1 MQSAVVS
8 VILIAAKSSLR
19 AYFEGVRWPLN
30 KALPKGAEFLNGP
43 LGDITRQFLLVKSQV
58 ARQLLNYK
66 KEKFM
71 NTQVSI
77 LLNPSDLEERIHEGM
92 AMSAPKFVS
101 STLLRIC
108 DPDPSSYGSDFCNRC
123 VVMKPLPSTART
135 YVRLIANSPDDACF
149 CLLVDVVENWI
160 QNMAETFPRTA
171 AGVPNAQ
178 LNFERAKEMKMRAFV
193 ADFMKE
199 YESTSLPPADIS
211 CITFGR
217 LGAFLHFSLFQ
228 AWSDA
233 ICDNEKPPIEFPVD
247 CLVGMYALPV
257 VYYVAG
263 WTLFSMSKA
272 TTIAADNRPVCFT
285 FAASQT
291 IDESAAKRMSLP
303 TSLVERRKRRASVY
317 CTREYFDFLCRIESI
332 FLANLTLKMMLAYS
346 DGDIVTRIKTSILS
360 HNEMR
365 GKISF
370 LSGSDNYSENQLLLT
385 YIVERYANMRGT
397 YFVRHLK
404 GNCGNLIQK
413 LADMQATRTKVAHTV
428 VYARKVEPDEDKFI
442 SDDTPEC
449 RVLWETA
456 TDNVFEMADADD
468 NNQ

>member
-1 MQSAVVS
+1 MSVQAAVVS
-8 VILIAAKSSLR
+8 VISIATKSSLR

-58 ARQLLNYK
+58 ACQLLNYK

-77 LLNPSDLEERIHEGM
+77 SILLNPSDLDERIHEGM

-108 DPDPSSYGSDFCNRC
+108 DPDPSSYGSAFSNLC
-123 VVMKPLPSTART
+123 VVMKSLPSTAHT

-149 CLLVDVVENWI
+149 CLLVNVVENWI
-160 QNMAETFPRTA
+160 QIMAETFPRTA

-178 LNFERAKEMKMRAFV
+178 LNFEMAKEMKMRAFV

-211 CITFGR
+211 CITLGR
-217 LGAFLHFSLFQ
+217 LGAFLHLALFQ

-233 ICDNEKPPIEFPVD
+233 IRDNEKPPIEFPVD
-247 CLVGMYALPV
+247 CLVGMYTLPV

-303 TSLVERRKRRASVY
+303 TSLVERRKRRALVY

-370 LSGSDNYSENQLLLT
+370 LLGSDNNAENQLLLT
-385 YIVERYANMRGT
+385 YIVERYANM
-397 YFVRHLK
+397 
-404 GNCGNLIQK
+404 
-413 LADMQATRTKVAHTV
+413 A
-428 VYARKVEPDEDKFI
+428 
-442 SDDTPEC
+442 S
-449 RVLWETA
+449 
-456 TDNVFEMADADD
+456 
-468 NNQ
+468 